1 MDAEFKEG
9 DEVYYKKYIGD
20 LKIQKK
26 YRIVKVRQ
34 LEVPEDVKL
43 VTKQSKKSLY
53 GKELEEISKPGFYFL
68 IEPVQGGEAIT
79 ALQGELELIETQ

>member
-34 LEVPEDVKL
+34 LEVPEGLKRVS
-43 VTKQSKKSLY
+43 KQSSKSLY
-53 GKELEEISKPGFYFL
+53 GKELEEAAKPGFYFL
-68 IEPVQGGEAIT
+68 IEPVQGGEPIT
-79 ALQGELELIETQ
+79 ALQGELELVGPE